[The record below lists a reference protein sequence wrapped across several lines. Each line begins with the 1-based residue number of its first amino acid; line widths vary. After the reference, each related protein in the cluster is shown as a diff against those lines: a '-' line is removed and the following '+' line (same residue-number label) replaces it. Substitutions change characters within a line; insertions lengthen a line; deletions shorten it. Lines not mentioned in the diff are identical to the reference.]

1 VKKTLGLGI
10 LLSLVFFGPGLA
22 FGGVIAKAGAQA
34 GQGEQQTPSKPQ
46 TNQQQPG
53 TAQAGGRHG
62 GEQGQFPGVAGT
74 IKAAQENQFTLKT
87 VDGKT
92 VTVRL
97 DANTRFRKGGK
108 DAKAADFK
116 VGETIM
122 VRGEATSENEWMA
135 RSVVARLDLLQEKE
149 RWTQR
154 LGTDFIAGEI
164 KTIEG
169 TKLTILRIDGETQ
182 VIAVDEG
189 TSFRKQNQSVTLAD
203 FKPGD
208 HVFASGTVKN
218 GVFVPAALNLGD
230 LSRMRSR
237 PLREAPRQTPPQ

>member
-1 VKKTLGLGI
+1 MKKTLDLGI
-10 LLSLVFFGPGLA
+10 LLSLVFFGLGLA
-22 FGGVIAKAGAQA
+22 FGGVMAKAGTRA
-34 GQGEQQTPSKPQ
+34 GQEEQQTPSHPL
-46 TNQQQPG
+46 TNQQQQG
-53 TAQAGGRHG
+53 TTQGGGRHG
-62 GEQGQFPGVAGT
+62 GERGQFPGVAGT
-74 IKAAQENQFTLKT
+74 ITAAQENQFTLKT

-122 VRGEATSENEWMA
+122 VRGEATAENVWLA
-135 RSVVARLDLLQEKE
+135 RAVVARLNAVDERE
-149 RWTQR
+149 RWTQG
-154 LGTDFIAGEI
+154 LGKEFIAGEI

-169 TKLTILRIDGETQ
+169 TKLTILRPDGETQ
-182 VIAVDEG
+182 VIEVDEG

-208 HVFASGTVKN
+208 HVFGRGTIKN

-230 LSRMRSR
+230 FSRMRSG
-237 PLREAPRQTPPQ
+237 PPQESKQMPPQ

>member
-1 VKKTLGLGI
+1 MKKTLGLGI

-22 FGGVIAKAGAQA
+22 FGGVMAKAGGQA

-149 RWTQR
+149 RWTQL
-154 LGTDFIAGEI
+154 LGKDFIKSQI
-164 KTIEG
+164 KAVRA
-169 TKLTILRIDGETQ
+169 TKLTE
-182 VIAVDEG
+182 V
-189 TSFRKQNQSVTLAD
+189 
-203 FKPGD
+203 
-208 HVFASGTVKN
+208 
-218 GVFVPAALNLGD
+218 
-230 LSRMRSR
+230 
-237 PLREAPRQTPPQ
+237 